1 MEGGWHGAFAPP
13 SAIPG
18 WNPAGG
24 GGCGLLPLHQ
34 QVWATPGW
42 IFGVHYPRGAQDGDG
57 EGLVPSSGPKQWG
70 CAARVSPSS
79 YVTVCSCHGYGG
91 AGGGPGSGNGGLEAP
106 SQGSILTSTTGDYVS
121 RSLESRVL
129 TSGDRAASFQSV
141 WASACWSVKQT
152 HCTHDLG
159 DLGKAF
165 WSSVLKLLSQG
176 LNFQKPRLEAW
187 DGGSLLGSA
196 YF

>member
-79 YVTVCSCHGYGG
+79 YVTVCSCHGHGG

-106 SQGSILTSTTGDYVS
+106 SQGSILTSTTGDCVS

-129 TSGDRAASFQSV
+129 TSGTDTAFSRDLSVCSLASYRV
-141 WASACWSVKQT
+141 LKV
-152 HCTHDLG
+152 
-159 DLGKAF
+159 
-165 WSSVLKLLSQG
+165 SVLDRKSTR
-176 LNFQKPRLEAW
+176 LNSSHKHRSRMP
-187 DGGSLLGSA
+187 SSA
-196 YF
+196 

>member
-24 GGCGLLPLHQ
+24 GGRGLLPLHQ
-34 QVWATPGW
+34 QVWATAGW

-79 YVTVCSCHGYGG
+79 YVTACSCHGHG
-91 AGGGPGSGNGGLEAP
+91 AGGGGWPRERGWRPGGPQPGLHP
-106 SQGSILTSTTGDYVS
+106 HLHHWRLCITFPRIQDTDQWGQS
-121 RSLESRVL
+121 
-129 TSGDRAASFQSV
+129 SFFPE
-141 WASACWSVKQT
+141 C
-152 HCTHDLG
+152 LG
-159 DLGKAF
+159 L
-165 WSSVLKLLSQG
+165 
-176 LNFQKPRLEAW
+176 
-187 DGGSLLGSA
+187 SLLVCETDPLHP
-196 YF
+196 